1 MKDGVKRMRRLATD
15 WENIFAKDTSDKGLL
30 SKVQKILKFSN
41 KKTNKPNFKRGKRP
55 KSVLQER
62 GYNDSK

>member
-41 KKTNKPNFKRGKRP
+41 KKTNKPN
-55 KSVLQER
+55 
-62 GYNDSK
+62 